1 MMLEQSED
9 STPARWEL
17 LDDRLL
23 TQCRVWD
30 LRARRYRHP
39 RQGDDSEFYYLD
51 SCDWVIVIARTLAD
65 ELILIRQ
72 FRCGSNALSWELP
85 GGIIDAGEDPVAAGL
100 RELCE
105 ETGYRAES
113 GQYIG
118 RCRPNPA
125 ILNNHCHFVFADKVE
140 IAEAGTNWDEHEEIE
155 VRILPEA
162 EVFEW
167 ACKQT
172 IEHALAL
179 TGLLYYKLFQEKKK
193 RS

>member
-1 MMLEQSED
+1 MMAQPSED
-9 STPARWEL
+9 GMPATWEL
-17 LDDRLL
+17 LDDQLL
-23 TQCRVWD
+23 NKCRVWD

-39 RQGDDSEFYYLD
+39 RQDDDSEFYYLD
-51 SCDWVIVIARTLAD
+51 SRDWVIVIARTLAG

-85 GGIIDAGEDPVAAGL
+85 GGIIDEGEDLVAAGL
-100 RELCE
+100 RELRE
-105 ETGYRAES
+105 ETGYSAQS

-140 IAEAGTNWDEHEEIE
+140 IAEAGMDWDEHEEIE
-155 VRILPEA
+155 VRVLPEA

-167 ACKQT
+167 ARQQT

-179 TGLLYYKLFQEKKK
+179 TGLLYYRLFREKG
-193 RS
+193 R